1 MLDAI
6 VVGGSFAGL
15 SAAMQLAR
23 ARRRILLIDA
33 GLPRNRFADAS
44 HGFLGQDGKAP
55 AQILREAAGQVLA
68 YPTVEIAKGEVLDA
82 KAIPNGF
89 AVAMAE
95 GRKAQARRLVLAT
108 GVADV
113 LPDLP
118 GLKERWGAS
127 VLHCPYCH
135 GYEYRDRPLGV
146 LATHPMS
153 AHQAAMIPD
162 WGPTTLF
169 TQGRFEPEDG
179 QRALLD
185 ARGVTIERSP
195 VSALLGHAPELEAV
209 RLADG
214 RTLPLSALFVA
225 PTQRMASPLAEALG
239 CGFDDGPMGP
249 IIRTDAW
256 KATTVPGVFAA
267 GDAARQM
274 QNATLASA
282 DGVLAGIGA
291 HQSLIRDALLAA

>member
-1 MLDAI
+1 MLDVI

-23 ARRRILLIDA
+23 ARRKVLLVDA

-44 HGFLGQDGKAP
+44 HGFFGQDGKAP
-55 AQILREAAGQVLA
+55 ARIIREAACQVAA
-68 YPTVEIAKGEVLDA
+68 YPTVEIVQGEVLA
-82 KAIPNGF
+82 AQSIAEGF
-89 AVAMAE
+89 AVTLAS
-95 GRKAQARRLVLAT
+95 GRKALARRLILAT

-135 GYEYRDRPLGV
+135 GYEHRDRPLGV
-146 LATHPMS
+146 LASHPMS
-153 AHQAAMIPD
+153 AHQAALIPD

-169 TQGRFEPEDG
+169 TQGQFEPDEE
-179 QRALLD
+179 QRALLE
-185 ARGVTIERSP
+185 ARGVVIERSP
-195 VSALLGHAPELEAV
+195 VVALLGDAPDLEAA

-214 RTLPLSALFVA
+214 RTIPLHGLFVA
-225 PTQRMASPLAEALG
+225 PAQRMASPLAEALG
-239 CGFDDGPMGP
+239 CAFDDGPLGP
-249 IIRTDAW
+249 IIRTDVF

-267 GDAARQM
+267 GDAARPM

-282 DGVLAGIGA
+282 DGVLAGVGA
-291 HQSLIRDALLAA
+291 HHSLVKDVLVAA

>member
-1 MLDAI
+1 MLDVI

-23 ARRRILLIDA
+23 ARRTVLVVDA

-44 HGFLGQDGKAP
+44 HGFLGQDGKPP
-55 AQILREAAGQVLA
+55 AQIVREAGCQVAA
-68 YPTVEIAKGEVLDA
+68 YPTAEIAKGEALSAEAV
-82 KAIPNGF
+82 PGGF
-89 AVAMAE
+89 VVTLAG
-95 GRKAQARRLVLAT
+95 GRTVRARKLVLAT
-108 GVADV
+108 GVVDV

-127 VLHCPYCH
+127 VVHCPYCH
-135 GYEYRDRPLGV
+135 GYEHRDRPLGV
-146 LATHPMS
+146 LASHPMS

-169 TQGRFEPEDG
+169 TQGRFEPDQE

-185 ARGVTIERSP
+185 ARGVAIERSP
-195 VSALLGHAPELEAV
+195 ITALMGDAPDLTAV
-209 RLADG
+209 QLADG
-214 RTLPLSALFVA
+214 RVVPLSALFVA
-225 PTQRMASPLAEALG
+225 PAQRMASPLAESLG
-239 CGFDDGPMGP
+239 CAFDDGPLGP
-249 IIRTDAW
+249 IIRADDW

-267 GDAARQM
+267 GDAARPM

-282 DGVLAGIGA
+282 DGVLAGVGA

>member
-1 MLDAI
+1 MHDVI
-6 VVGGSFAGL
+6 IVGGSFAGL

-23 ARRRILLIDA
+23 ARRSVLLIDA

-55 AQILREAAGQVLA
+55 AAIMREAACQVAA
-68 YPTVEIAKGEVLDA
+68 YPTVEIVKGEALGA
-82 KAIPNGF
+82 EAIPGGF
-89 AVAMAE
+89 GVALAG
-95 GRKAQARRLVLAT
+95 GRTARSRKLVLAT
-108 GVADV
+108 GVADI

-118 GLKERWGAS
+118 GLTERWGAS
-127 VLHCPYCH
+127 VVHCPYCH
-135 GYEYRDRPLGV
+135 GYEHRDRPLGV
-146 LATHPMS
+146 LASHPMS

-169 TQGRFEPEDG
+169 TQGRFEPDDE

-185 ARGVTIERSP
+185 ARGVAIERSP
-195 VSALLGHAPELEAV
+195 VTALLGEAPELSAV
-209 RLADG
+209 QLADG
-214 RTLPLSALFVA
+214 RVVPLNALFVA
-225 PTQRMASPLAEALG
+225 PAQRMASPLAQALG
-239 CGFDDGPMGP
+239 CAFDDGPLGP
-249 IIRTDAW
+249 IIRADDW

-267 GDAARQM
+267 GDAARPM

-282 DGVLAGIGA
+282 DGVLAGVGA